1 MTTITPLRGP
11 MLNPRVTR
19 LVRPSGTVQLGWD
32 PERALLLETTVL
44 DTATVLA
51 FLQLL
56 DGLHSRPQ
64 IVWQAGELGISPG
77 DTEALLALIDGAGLL
92 LVPHR
97 PEGRVREIVVHGTG
111 PLADAVST
119 GLRTAGLRPGRTRD
133 VRPDAAPP
141 ACDLMVLTDTLMVDP
156 RLSVALVLRRIP
168 HLPVRVRDG
177 VGVVGPLVLPGRTSC
192 LRCAD
197 LLRAGLDA
205 DWPHLAAQL
214 QNRVGHASPA
224 GIAATAALALTE
236 LEAIV
241 ACRPR
246 PLDIL
251 DATLELDLDTHE
263 VRRRP
268 WPPHPDCGC
277 RTLTSEDTAA
287 AGVARGRCR

>member
-32 PERALLLETTVL
+32 PERALLLESTTL

-51 FLQLL
+51 FLHLL
-56 DGLHSRPQ
+56 DGLQSRPQ
-64 IVWQAGELGISPG
+64 ILWRAGELGIAPA
-77 DTEALLALIDGAGLL
+77 DTEALLALIDSAGLL

-111 PLADAVST
+111 PLGDAVAT
-119 GLRTAGLRPGRTRD
+119 GLRTAGIRPGRTRD
-133 VRPDAAPP
+133 LRPGAATPAP

-156 RLSVALVLRRIP
+156 GLSVELVLRRIP

-197 LLRAGLDA
+197 LIRAGLDA

-236 LEAIV
+236 LEVIM
-241 ACRPR
+241 ACGPR
-246 PLDIL
+246 TPDIL
-251 DATLELDLDTHE
+251 DATLELDLDSHE
-263 VRRRP
+263 LRRRP
-268 WPPHPDCGC
+268 WPAHADCGC
-277 RTLTSEDTAA
+277 RTLTSEDTDN
-287 AGVARGRCR
+287 GGTTR